1 MRPKHLRS
9 AALALAALALA
20 AMAAF
25 RAEGAPIPWKLPKYT
40 LVARDM
46 NLRTA
51 LDTFAVAEGLS
62 VVMSQNVAGM
72 FSGEFRDVPAGEFL
86 DRIATLHNLT
96 WYYDGAA
103 LYIYG
108 AGEIQTLLVDLQYMK
123 AAEVRSM
130 LGELEVE
137 DARFPLKTTS
147 DDEIVLV
154 SGPPRYVAIIAE
166 LIEKAD
172 RLREKRTFNEVEMR
186 LFPLVHTWA
195 DNVSFS
201 VSSPESTMMIK
212 GVAQILEEMMSNSGD
227 GKTHE
232 AAVTNEMSRLDETQS
247 AAFRPVIRPDNRL
260 NAVLVRDVA
269 SRMPMYEKLIR
280 ELDAPQML
288 VEIDVTVVELLRKDA
303 LDWQLSLK
311 VSGSRNDVSGAA
323 GQNAGNLFQAADL
336 AGKGLAGALSYLGK
350 DFQVAASLSAL
361 KEKGKARSISRTS
374 LLTANNLAAQITDTQ
389 SYHVR
394 VIGTEVASLE
404 EVSAGT
410 TLQIKPRIVP
420 SPSTNISD
428 QVWLS
433 LRLDD
438 GGFESIAVD
447 SMPMSRKSTLQT
459 QTAVFEDETIMLAGY
474 LRDIE
479 ESAGWG
485 IPYLRDIP
493 WIGWL
498 FGGAS
503 TKKETV
509 QRMFI
514 LSPHIVNLDVEMLS
528 RLQAGRLGDV
538 TDGEDLEDDDADRT
552 DERKRRDQERKYR
565 RERRNE
571 QEADTLERR
580 EAELKHGK
588 AMRQVER
595 ERVRIS
601 LSEAIRLWEEEE
613 KAEAAKLREEVK
625 EAKRKDA
632 EEAKQK
638 DTE

>member
-1 MRPKHLRS
+1 MEMRPKHLRS

-20 AMAAF
+20 VMAAF

-269 SRMPMYEKLIR
+269 
-280 ELDAPQML
+280 
-288 VEIDVTVVELLRKDA
+288 
-303 LDWQLSLK
+303 
-311 VSGSRNDVSGAA
+311 
-323 GQNAGNLFQAADL
+323 
-336 AGKGLAGALSYLGK
+336 
-350 DFQVAASLSAL
+350 
-361 KEKGKARSISRTS
+361 AR
-374 LLTANNLAAQITDTQ
+374 LAAFAEGL
-389 SYHVR
+389 R
-394 VIGTEVASLE
+394 LE
-404 EVSAGT
+404 E
-410 TLQIKPRIVP
+410 
-420 SPSTNISD
+420 
-428 QVWLS
+428 
-433 LRLDD
+433 
-438 GGFESIAVD
+438 
-447 SMPMSRKSTLQT
+447 
-459 QTAVFEDETIMLAGY
+459 
-474 LRDIE
+474 
-479 ESAGWG
+479 
-485 IPYLRDIP
+485 
-493 WIGWL
+493 
-498 FGGAS
+498 
-503 TKKETV
+503 
-509 QRMFI
+509 
-514 LSPHIVNLDVEMLS
+514 
-528 RLQAGRLGDV
+528 
-538 TDGEDLEDDDADRT
+538 
-552 DERKRRDQERKYR
+552 R
-565 RERRNE
+565 RERGRRAERGESLPRGGPRGQGARRRALVSGEGLPGGRVALGPEGEGQGALDLAHVAPHGE
-571 QEADTLERR
+571 QPSGADNGH
-580 EAELKHGK
+580 AELPCARDRH
-588 AMRQVER
+588 
-595 ERVRIS
+595 
-601 LSEAIRLWEEEE
+601 
-613 KAEAAKLREEVK
+613 
-625 EAKRKDA
+625 
-632 EEAKQK
+632 
-638 DTE
+638 